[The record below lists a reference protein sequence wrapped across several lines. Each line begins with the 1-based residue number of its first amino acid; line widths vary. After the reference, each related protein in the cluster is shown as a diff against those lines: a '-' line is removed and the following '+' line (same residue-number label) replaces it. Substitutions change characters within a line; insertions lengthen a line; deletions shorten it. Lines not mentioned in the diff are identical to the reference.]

1 MKSHHILRFGPFSL
15 DPAAKVLLKDGQPVH
30 MTRKAVETLLVLA
43 QSPGQVVTKEEIISA
58 VWPDRVV
65 DDANLA
71 QNIAVV
77 RRALGQELGSP
88 GYIETF
94 AGRGYRLVGP
104 VEPAGDAAP
113 APAHTASE
121 AAAAPPGPNRRYR
134 RYAVAALVVLLL
146 AAGAWFAFRRDTQP
160 PQTAFHI
167 VPVTRLPGKEFQ
179 PALSPDGR
187 RLAFAWSPEGAK
199 TTGIWVQDVDES
211 SPRTVNSKAGLY
223 SSPTWSP
230 DGRSLAYLRIAGTAT
245 EILITDLQKGDER
258 LVARLSPPDYGTQS
272 RLLDWSPNGE
282 SLVVAHSEAPDR
294 SLGLF
299 LVSVASG
306 QVSRL
311 MEPAETV
318 GGDIDPR
325 FSPDG
330 QTVSFIR
337 YIARSHQELFAIT
350 IRSGAIRQLTSDG
363 KQISGHDWMPDGKSI
378 VLASDRHGEF
388 RLWRIRQDAPE
399 PAKTA
404 VSSGIYGEFPIQLS
418 LSRKAPVLVYAVLQQ
433 DRNIWRLDLDGLRW
447 SRVIASSG
455 QDASP
460 QYSPT
465 GEKIC
470 FRSDRTGEDQLW
482 VSNADGSNAVQVTR
496 GSLQPSVGH
505 WSPDGRAIAFNNSR
519 TQETHV
525 AELSAAGNWTTRL
538 ISATGIHPVFS
549 PDGKWIYAGT
559 RTTIIRIPAGGGA
572 SSEVANTRAISLD
585 VSRDGRFLY
594 FVRQP
599 NDRNLWRASI
609 ESGQVSSV
617 IDGLIPGCTSC
628 WALAP
633 DGVYYLGGERQSF
646 DRQVLYFHELS
657 TGQERAI
664 LEYPEP
670 LWPLGSGPFSLSPD
684 ARHLLCVRVDPSNS
698 DIMRVEPF
706 R

>member
-43 QSPGQVVTKEEIISA
+43 ESPGQVVTKEEIIST

-77 RRALGQELGSP
+77 RRALGQEHGSP

-104 VEPAGDAAP
+104 VEAVGDAAAPAAHP
-113 APAHTASE
+113 APEATPPPVAS
-121 AAAAPPGPNRRYR
+121 RRWPLR
-134 RYAVAALVVLLL
+134 FTVVVLAVLL
-146 AAGAWFAFRRDTQP
+146 SVAGAWFALRRDTQP
-160 PQTAFHI
+160 SQTAFHI
-167 VPVTRLPGKEFQ
+167 VPMTRLPGKEFQ
-179 PALSPDGR
+179 PAIAPDGK
-187 RLAFAWSPEGAK
+187 RLAFVWTAEGAK
-199 TTGIWVQDVDES
+199 PAGIWVQGVDES
-211 SPRTVNSKAGLY
+211 SPRAVNPKEGLY
-223 SSPTWSP
+223 SSPAWSP
-230 DGRSLAYLRIAGTAT
+230 DGRSLAYLRLTGTST
-245 EILITDLQKGDER
+245 DILITDLQKRDER
-258 LVARLSPPDYGTQS
+258 LVTRLSPPDYGTQN
-272 RLLDWSPNGE
+272 RLLDWSPSGD

-294 SLGLF
+294 ALGLF
-299 LVSVASG
+299 LVSVSSG
-306 QVSRL
+306 QITRL
-311 MEPAETV
+311 TEPGETV

-325 FSPDG
+325 FSPGG

-337 YIARSHQELFAIT
+337 YIARSHQELFAT
-350 IRSGAIRQLTSDG
+350 AIRTGATRQLTSDG

-378 VLASDRHGEF
+378 VLASDRNGEF

-399 PAKTA
+399 PGKTA
-404 VSSGIYGEFPIQLS
+404 ASFGIYGEFPIQLS
-418 LSRKAPVLVYAVLQQ
+418 LARKAPSLVYAVLQQ

-460 QYSPT
+460 QYSPA
-465 GEKIC
+465 GDRIC
-470 FRSDRTGEDQLW
+470 FRSDRSGEDQLW
-482 VSNADGSNAVQVTR
+482 VSNADGSNPVQVTR

-505 WSPDGRAIAFNNSR
+505 WSPSGRAIAFNNSR
-519 TQETHV
+519 TSETHL
-525 AELSAAGNWTTRL
+525 AELGPGADWTTRL
-538 ISATGIHPVFS
+538 ISASGIHPVFS

-559 RTTIIRIPAGGGA
+559 RTTIIRIPAAGGA
-572 SSEVANTRAISLD
+572 STEVANTRAISLD
-585 VSRDGRFLY
+585 VSRDGKFIY

-599 NDRNLWRASI
+599 NDRSLWRAST

-617 IDGLIPGCTSC
+617 VDGLIPGCTSC

-633 DGVYYLGGERQSF
+633 DGAYYLGGERQSF
-646 DRQVLYFHELS
+646 ERQVLYFLEFS
-657 TGQERAI
+657 TGRERPI

-684 ARHLLCVRVDPSNS
+684 TRHLLLVRVDPSNS